1 MSRGLGKVQREI
13 IFHKCRSCGK
23 ESVNN
28 SGCCIACGHFEGY
41 LKEDTTPKFWAPL
54 IDKADEK
61 TGKKLKKA
69 VKPPFSS
76 VSMSTLPSTNLIHR
90 PKLY

>member
-13 IFHKCRSCGK
+13 IFHKCGNCGK
-23 ESVNN
+23 EYVND

-54 IDKADEK
+54 IDKDQTEK
-61 TGKKLKKA
+61 P
-69 VKPPFSS
+69 VK
-76 VSMSTLPSTNLIHR
+76 
-90 PKLY
+90 